1 MFFDTNFRPENICH
15 EDKTRANITTVE
27 LVKEATGHYLVATN
41 GVSLIKVPCTGV
53 GDNEAC
59 GPVQP
64 EAFELARKLAKKAKS
79 SVAEIRCGRDL
90 LTFADGSTAPR
101 VSHGDAR
108 FPDYQPLIPVNRDTR
123 PLDAALWEHSKERSG
138 PYVLKMGLDPALLAE
153 IVKAQGRKGVVELT
167 ITIEPP
173 HVEEEDTCTVHAPI
187 VLRYGDVIGVVM
199 PGRA

>member
-1 MFFDTNFRPENICH
+1 MHFDTNFRPENICH

-53 GDNEAC
+53 DDNEAC

-79 SVAEIRCGRDL
+79 DVAEIRCGRDL

-108 FPDYQPLIPVNRDTR
+108 FPDYQRAIPVNRDTR
-123 PLDAALWEHSKERSG
+123 HLF
-138 PYVLKMGLDPALLAE
+138 GLVP
-153 IVKAQGRKGVVELT
+153 
-167 ITIEPP
+167 
-173 HVEEEDTCTVHAPI
+173 
-187 VLRYGDVIGVVM
+187 
-199 PGRA
+199 